1 MDPLA
6 WTALILILVLFA
18 ALGSGIWVALA
29 LCLTAWVGL
38 ELFTGAPVGRVMG
51 DLDLGLD
58 LALDPR
64 GDAAV
69 RVDGRDPVPLAPF
82 RGYLPRP
89 RPLAR
94 APAGRAPPRQHRGLR
109 PVCRCLGLIGGDRGH
124 RRQDVAARAQGP
136 SLSRGQGHW
145 HACRLGHPR
154 LPDPALDPSDRL
166 RRHRRTVDLPAVHR
180 RNPARSAGGDP
191 VHGAI

>member
-1 MDPLA
+1 MDSADPDPGAMRRPWLRDLGRA
-6 WTALILILVLFA
+6 GALPDC
-18 ALGSGIWVALA
+18 LGRP
-29 LCLTAWVGL
+29 
-38 ELFTGAPVGRVMG
+38 GAVHRRPRRPGDG
-51 DLDLGLD
+51 DLDLGLE

-94 APAGRAPPRQHRGLR
+94 APAGRAPPRQHRRLR
-109 PVCRCLGLIGGDRGH
+109 PVCSCLGLIGGDRGH

-136 SLSRGQGHW
+136 SLSRRQGHW